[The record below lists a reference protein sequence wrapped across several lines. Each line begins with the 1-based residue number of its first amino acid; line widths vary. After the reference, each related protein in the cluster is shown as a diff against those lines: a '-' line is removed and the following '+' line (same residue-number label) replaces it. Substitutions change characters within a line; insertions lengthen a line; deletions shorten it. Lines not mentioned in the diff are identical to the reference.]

1 MGCRGLLLPR
11 PARVSYIYQN
21 AARKLVSPLENWEA
35 ARASTGII
43 QGRSLCG
50 SAGGVYFK
58 MKVKT
63 EKVWTFCPAPVCD
76 RTQIAHFHEKQL
88 LAGTGCLN
96 KLVYSGR
103 VLSLSRHLVVQKKRK
118 QYFCAAPSKHKFKEM
133 SVAALEKR
141 FAGKPCEFCDIPVP
155 SLCFS
160 G

>member
-1 MGCRGLLLPR
+1 MRGFCRQREKYCHGFCSLSDGLGCRGLLLPR

-63 EKVWTFCPAPVCD
+63 EKAWTFCPAPACD

-88 LAGTGCLN
+88 LTGTGCLN

-103 VLSLSRHLVVQKKRK
+103 VFLCQGIWWCRKKGENASVQPQTSTSLKK
-118 QYFCAAPSKHKFKEM
+118 
-133 SVAALEKR
+133 
-141 FAGKPCEFCDIPVP
+141 
-155 SLCFS
+155 
-160 G
+160 